1 MRSILL
7 VVLALSAAMAVG
19 VAAIASAASNTIKF
33 GNLEVKF
40 GGTVTPSKMP
50 KNKFVGVTTNIFGKI
65 KTTDGTHPSAMRE
78 TIVDIDKDAKVDST
92 GLPVCKP
99 GQLEARNTA
108 AAKKV
113 CGKTTVGSG
122 LAHAEIAFPES
133 KPILVTSP
141 ITVFNGGTKGGKTKL
156 LIHTFITV
164 PVPAAIVTEVTISKK
179 GAGTH
184 AVALVPKIAGGSG
197 SVLDFKFK
205 LGKDYTY
212 KGQKRSLL
220 MAKCPDGKFKVTTP
234 KILFK
239 NEAHVP
245 GVPATST
252 LKGGLQV
259 PCKPAG

>member
-1 MRSILL
+1 MRRNLL
-7 VVLALSAAMAVG
+7 VVLALSAALAVG
-19 VAAIASAASNTIKF
+19 VAAVASAAKTKIIF
-33 GNLEVKF
+33 GNLEVTF
-40 GGTVTPSKMP
+40 GGTVSPSKMP
-50 KNKFVGVTTNIFGKI
+50 KNKFVGVTTNIFGEI
-65 KTTDGTHPSAMRE
+65 ETTDGTHPSAMRE
-78 TIVDIDKDAKVDST
+78 TVVDIDKDAKVDST

-99 GQLEARNTA
+99 GQLQARDTA

-113 CGKTTVGSG
+113 CGKTTVGTG
-122 LAHAEIAFPES
+122 LAHAEIAFPEQ
-133 KPILVTSP
+133 KPIIVTSP
-141 ITVFNGGTKGGKTKL
+141 ITVFNGGTSGGKTKL

-164 PVPAAIVTEVTISKK
+164 PVPAAIVTQVTISKK

-184 AVALVPKIAGGSG
+184 AVAKIPVIAGGSG

-205 LGKDYTY
+205 LGKSYTF
-212 KGQKRSLL
+212 KGQKRDLL
-220 MAKCPDGKFKVTTP
+220 MAKCPDGKFKVSTP

-239 NEAHVP
+239 NEAQIP